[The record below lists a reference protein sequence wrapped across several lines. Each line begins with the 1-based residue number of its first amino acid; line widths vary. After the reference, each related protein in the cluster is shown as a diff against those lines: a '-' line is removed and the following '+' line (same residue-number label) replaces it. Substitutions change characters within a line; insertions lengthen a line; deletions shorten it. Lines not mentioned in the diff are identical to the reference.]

1 MPQLTEPQLKRAVD
15 ETFKKY
21 DTDNNG
27 KLDKDEIIP
36 MLQDAVN
43 FLGKSYK
50 VEEFDVKGFMNVADI
65 NHNKKL
71 ERK

>member
-15 ETFKKY
+15 ETFRKY
-21 DTDNNG
+21 DTDSNG

-36 MLQDAVN
+36 MLQDAVH

-50 VEEFDVKGFMNVADI
+50 VDEFDVKGFMNVADI

-71 ERK
+71 

>member
-50 VEEFDVKGFMNVADI
+50 VDEFDVKGFMNVADI